1 MRTRAMPC
9 DAVTIVAHS
18 RPLSERR
25 ASSDRRASS
34 RHRAP
39 SGRGDVV
46 YPAYWVAAAAL
57 IVATLLGLPL
67 GQPAAVVAATIV
79 FIGGGLPHGAYDIAL
94 LRRAVALD
102 QSGAGMAGGGL
113 SGVGSGGDGLA
124 RVGLVRVGL
133 TGDGLVRV
141 GLVVG
146 GYVAT
151 ALMMVALWLTVPLV
165 ALVLFLAVAAVH
177 FGEDWA
183 MLEEPLLRVAAG
195 AAVIGAATIGHPS
208 AVSGV
213 FVAMSDPRA
222 AVVARI
228 VTAIAPVALLVT
240 LVGIALAWRQG
251 SRHWASAMAVCLGLL
266 IVLPPVAGFALFFV
280 FLHSPRHLAQTR
292 VRLRDMTRVRWI
304 GTGALL
310 SGVAILGWWGV
321 RVIAPSRFDP
331 SFGAQAFQLL
341 ASVAVPHLL
350 LSRWLERR
358 LAVACC
364 AEDQTAAP

>member
-9 DAVTIVAHS
+9 DAVTIVAHP

-102 QSGAGMAGGGL
+102 RSGAGLAGGGL
-113 SGVGSGGDGLA
+113 AGG
-124 RVGLVRVGL
+124 GL

-141 GLVVG
+141 GLVRVGSVVG

-151 ALMMVALWLTVPLV
+151 ALLMVSLWLTVPLV

-208 AVSGV
+208 AVSAV

-251 SRHWASAMAVCLGLL
+251 SRHWAGAMAVCLGLL

-292 VRLRDMTRVRWI
+292 VLLRDMTRARWI

-331 SFGAQAFQLL
+331 SVGAQAFQLL

-350 LSRWLERR
+350 LSRWLDRR

>member
-9 DAVTIVAHS
+9 DAVTIVAHPRLS
-18 RPLSERR
+18 SKRRPSTE
-25 ASSDRRASS
+25 RRASS

-67 GQPAAVVAATIV
+67 GQPAAVVVATIV

-102 QSGAGMAGGGL
+102 RSGAGMAGGGMA
-113 SGVGSGGDGLA
+113 GGGL
-124 RVGLVRVGL
+124 L
-133 TGDGLVRV
+133 RV

-151 ALMMVALWLTVPLV
+151 ALLMVSLWLTMPLV

-208 AVSGV
+208 AVSAV

-292 VRLRDMTRVRWI
+292 VLLRDMTRARWI

-331 SFGAQAFQLL
+331 SVGAQAFQLL

-350 LSRWLERR
+350 LSRWLDRR

>member
-9 DAVTIVAHS
+9 DAVTIVAHP
-18 RPLSERR
+18 RPSSE
-25 ASSDRRASS
+25 RRASS

-102 QSGAGMAGGGL
+102 RSGGGMAGG
-113 SGVGSGGDGLA
+113 
-124 RVGLVRVGL
+124 
-133 TGDGLVRV
+133 GLVRV

-151 ALMMVALWLTVPLV
+151 ALLMVSLWLTMPLV

-213 FVAMSDPRA
+213 FVAMSDPRG

-292 VRLRDMTRVRWI
+292 VLLRDMTRARWI

-331 SFGAQAFQLL
+331 SLGAQAFQLL

-358 LAVACC
+358 LAIACC

>member
-1 MRTRAMPC
+1 MPC
-9 DAVTIVAHS
+9 DAVTIVAHPRQS
-18 RPLSERR
+18 SE
-25 ASSDRRASS
+25 RRASS

-102 QSGAGMAGGGL
+102 RSGAG
-113 SGVGSGGDGLA
+113 LA
-124 RVGLVRVGL
+124 
-133 TGDGLVRV
+133 GDGLVRV

-151 ALMMVALWLTVPLV
+151 ALLMVSLWLTIPLV
-165 ALVLFLAVAAVH
+165 ALILFLVVAAVH

-251 SRHWASAMAVCLGLL
+251 SRHWAAAMAVCLGLL

-292 VRLRDMTRVRWI
+292 VLLRDMTRARWI

-364 AEDQTAAP
+364 AKDQTAAP

>member
-9 DAVTIVAHS
+9 DAVTIVAHP

-25 ASSDRRASS
+25 ASTDRRASS

-46 YPAYWVAAAAL
+46 YPVYWVAAVAL

-102 QSGAGMAGGGL
+102 RSGAGLAGGGL
-113 SGVGSGGDGLA
+113 AGGGLA
-124 RVGLVRVGL
+124 GG
-133 TGDGLVRV
+133 GLVRV

-151 ALMMVALWLTVPLV
+151 ALLMVSLWLTVPLV

-208 AVSGV
+208 AVSAV

-292 VRLRDMTRVRWI
+292 VLLRDMTRVRWI

-364 AEDQTAAP
+364 AKDQTAAP

>member
-9 DAVTIVAHS
+9 DAVTIVAHP
-18 RPLSERR
+18 RPLFERR

-46 YPAYWVAAAAL
+46 YPAYWVAAVAL

-102 QSGAGMAGGGL
+102 RSGAGLAGGGL
-113 SGVGSGGDGLA
+113 AGGGLT
-124 RVGLVRVGL
+124 RVGL

-151 ALMMVALWLTVPLV
+151 ALLMVSLWLTVPLV

-222 AVVARI
+222 AVVAQI

-292 VRLRDMTRVRWI
+292 VLLRDMTRVRWL

>member
-1 MRTRAMPC
+1 MPC
-9 DAVTIVAHS
+9 DAVTIVAHP

-67 GQPAAVVAATIV
+67 GQPAAVVVATIV

-102 QSGAGMAGGGL
+102 RSGAGMAG
-113 SGVGSGGDGLA
+113 DGLA
-124 RVGLVRVGL
+124 RV
-133 TGDGLVRV
+133 GLVRV

-151 ALMMVALWLTVPLV
+151 ALLMVSLWLTMPLV

-292 VRLRDMTRVRWI
+292 VLLRDMTRARWI

-331 SFGAQAFQLL
+331 SLGAQAFQLL

>member
-9 DAVTIVAHS
+9 DAVTIVAHP

-67 GQPAAVVAATIV
+67 GQPAAVVVATIV

-102 QSGAGMAGGGL
+102 RSGAGLAGG
-113 SGVGSGGDGLA
+113 
-124 RVGLVRVGL
+124 GL

-146 GYVAT
+146 AYVAT
-151 ALMMVALWLTVPLV
+151 ALLMVSLWLTMPLV

-251 SRHWASAMAVCLGLL
+251 SRHWAAAMAVCLVLL

-292 VRLRDMTRVRWI
+292 VLLRDMTRARWI

-331 SFGAQAFQLL
+331 SVGAQAFQLL

-358 LAVACC
+358 LAIACC

>member
-1 MRTRAMPC
+1 M
-9 DAVTIVAHS
+9 
-18 RPLSERR
+18 
-25 ASSDRRASS
+25 
-34 RHRAP
+34 
-39 SGRGDVV
+39 
-46 YPAYWVAAAAL
+46 
-57 IVATLLGLPL
+57 IVATLVGLPL

-102 QSGAGMAGGGL
+102 RSGGGLAGGGL
-113 SGVGSGGDGLA
+113 AGDGLA
-124 RVGLVRVGL
+124 RVGL

-151 ALMMVALWLTVPLV
+151 ALLMVALWLTMPLV

-208 AVSGV
+208 AVSAV

-251 SRHWASAMAVCLGLL
+251 SRHWAAAMAVCLGLL

-292 VRLRDMTRVRWI
+292 VLLRDMTRARWI

-331 SFGAQAFQLL
+331 SVGAQAFQLL

>member
-9 DAVTIVAHS
+9 DAVTIVAHP

-67 GQPAAVVAATIV
+67 GQPAAVVVATIV

-102 QSGAGMAGGGL
+102 RSGAGLAGGGL
-113 SGVGSGGDGLA
+113 AGGGMTGD
-124 RVGLVRVGL
+124 GLVRV
-133 TGDGLVRV
+133 GLVRV

-151 ALMMVALWLTVPLV
+151 ALLMVSLWLTMPLV

-208 AVSGV
+208 AVSAV

-292 VRLRDMTRVRWI
+292 VLLRDMTRARWI

-331 SFGAQAFQLL
+331 SVGAQAFQLL

-358 LAVACC
+358 QAIACC